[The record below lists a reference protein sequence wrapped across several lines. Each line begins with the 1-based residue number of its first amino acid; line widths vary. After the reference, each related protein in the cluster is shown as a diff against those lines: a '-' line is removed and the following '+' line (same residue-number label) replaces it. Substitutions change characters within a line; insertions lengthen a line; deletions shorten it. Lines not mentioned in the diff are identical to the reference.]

1 MALIKD
7 DEGNYVDS
15 VTGRYPKDAN
25 GKDIVSNRLPDPTLD
40 SATKKPKGQ
49 GAIDFFSNI
58 DNVIKLGKGAIG
70 FGTEIYDTVE
80 ERKEN
85 GKPKGKPKGGG
96 GEEKEVLVDDLI
108 LGMSKPLFF
117 GLLGGV
123 ILIAG
128 TGIYFAV
135 KSGSD
140 SAAPAAK

>member
-40 SATKKPKGQ
+40 SAIKKPKGQ
-49 GAIDFFSNI
+49 GAKDWFSNI

-70 FGTEIYDTVE
+70 LGTEIYDTVE

-85 GKPKGKPKGGG
+85 GKPKTKPKGGG
-96 GEEKEVLVDDLI
+96 EEEVFVKDDLI

>member
-40 SATKKPKGQ
+40 SAIKKPKGQ
-49 GAIDFFSNI
+49 GAKEWFSNI
-58 DNVIKLGKGAIG
+58 DNVIGLAKGAIG
-70 FGTEIYDTVE
+70 IGTEIADTVKGE
-80 ERKEN
+80 
-85 GKPKGKPKGGG
+85 KPKTKPKGGG
-96 GEEKEVLVDDLI
+96 GGGGNEEVVKDDLI

>member
-15 VTGRYPKDAN
+15 VTGRYPKDASGN
-25 GKDIVSNRLPDPTLD
+25 DIVSDKLPPDPTLA

-49 GAIDFFSNI
+49 AAKDWFSNV
-58 DNVIKLGKGAIG
+58 DNIIGLAKGAVGLGTQIAG
-70 FGTEIYDTVE
+70 AVKGGAEKPKPKPQGGGTEV
-80 ERKEN
+80 
-85 GKPKGKPKGGG
+85 P
-96 GEEKEVLVDDLI
+96 VDDTNLI

-123 ILIAG
+123 VLIAG

-135 KSGSD
+135 KGGSD